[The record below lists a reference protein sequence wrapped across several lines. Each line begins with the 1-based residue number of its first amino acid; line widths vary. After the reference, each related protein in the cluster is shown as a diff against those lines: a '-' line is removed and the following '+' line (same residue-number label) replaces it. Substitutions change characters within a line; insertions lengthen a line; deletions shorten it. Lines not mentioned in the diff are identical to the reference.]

1 MNVSKVFCAAT
12 LLFGA
17 GFASLVQAGEKIDEV
32 LDVRA
37 NGQVSI
43 ENMRGTVEIVGW
55 NKNQMSVTGELD
67 EKAKGYTFETENG
80 YTVFKV
86 KVPKR
91 MRGGYKDEDGS
102 QLKIF
107 VPKGSNVEFQSVNG
121 DVSIKSVSGG
131 ANIHTVN
138 GNVRAE
144 ALTKRIRLETVNG
157 DIRAKGLDGKI
168 KLATVNGKVVD
179 HGSKGQVVYT
189 TVNGSIDSRSQATR
203 VIVENVNGEI
213 DLDLKTT
220 DELEISTVNGNVDAS
235 VELSNDA
242 TVTITTVSGN
252 ATLSVSG
259 DVGGRFRLA
268 SHAGGRIKNRLTDD
282 QVTKQKYGPAR
293 NLKFSIGGGDAKV
306 EMTSVSGNLT
316 IQKK

>member
-17 GFASLVQAGEKIDEV
+17 GIASLAQAGEKIDEI
-32 LDVRA
+32 LDVSA
-37 NGQVSI
+37 SGQVSI
-43 ENMRGTVEIVGW
+43 ENMRGKVEIIGW

-80 YTVFKV
+80 YTIFKV
-86 KVPKR
+86 KVPKNI
-91 MRGGYKDEDGS
+91 RGGWKDDEGS
-102 QLKIF
+102 QLKIY
-107 VPKGSNVEFQSVNG
+107 VPKGSEVEFESVNG
-121 DVSIKSVSGG
+121 DVSIKAVSGG

-144 ALTKRIRLETVNG
+144 ALTNRIKLATVNG
-157 DIRAKGLDGKI
+157 DIRASALNGKI

-179 HGSKGQVVYT
+179 HDSKGEVVYT
-189 TVNGSIDSRSQATR
+189 TVNGSIDSRTQAPK
-203 VIVENVNGEI
+203 VSVENVNGEI
-213 DLDLKTT
+213 DLDLKST
-220 DELEISTVNGNVDAS
+220 DELDVSTVNGNVDAS

-242 TVTITTVSGN
+242 SVNITTVSGN

-259 DVGGRFRLA
+259 DVGGRFHLS

-282 QVTKQKYGPAR
+282 EVTKQKYGPAR
-293 NLKFSIGGGDAKV
+293 NLKFNTGGGNAKV

-316 IQKK
+316 IKKK

>member
-1 MNVSKVFCAAT
+1 

-32 LDVRA
+32 LDVTA
-37 NGQVSI
+37 CGQVSI

-91 MRGGYKDEDGS
+91 MRGGWKDEDGS

-107 VPKGSNVEFQSVNG
+107 VPMGSNVEFESVNG
-121 DVSIKSVSGG
+121 DVSIKAVSGG

-138 GNVRAE
+138 GNVHAE
-144 ALTKRIRLETVNG
+144 ALTKRIKLETVNG
-157 DIRAKGLDGKI
+157 DIRAKGLEGKI
-168 KLATVNGKVVD
+168 KLATVNGKVID
-179 HGSKGQVVYT
+179 HGSKGKVVYT
-189 TVNGSIDSRSQATR
+189 TVNGSINSKSQATR
-203 VIVENVNGEI
+203 VTVENVNGEI
-213 DLDLKTT
+213 DLDLNTT
-220 DELEISTVNGNVDAS
+220 DELDVSTVNGNVNAS
-235 VELSNDA
+235 VGLSNDA
-242 TVTITTVSGN
+242 SINITTVSGN

-293 NLKFSIGGGDAKV
+293 NLKFNMAGGDAKV

>member
-12 LLFGA
+12 VLFGA

-32 LDVRA
+32 LDVSA
-37 NGQVSI
+37 SGQVSI
-43 ENMRGTVEIVGW
+43 ENMRGKVEIVGW

-80 YTVFKV
+80 YTIFKV
-86 KVPKR
+86 KVPKH
-91 MRGGYKDEDGS
+91 MRGGWKDEDGS

-121 DVSIKSVSGG
+121 DVSIKAVSGG
-131 ANIHTVN
+131 SNIHTVN
-138 GNVRAE
+138 GNIQAE
-144 ALTKRIRLETVNG
+144 ALVKRIRLETVNG

-168 KLATVNGKVVD
+168 KLATVNGKVID
-179 HGSKGQVVYT
+179 HDSKGKVVYT
-189 TVNGSIDSRSQATR
+189 TVNGSIDSKTR
-203 VIVENVNGEI
+203 APQVTVENVNGEI
-213 DLDLKTT
+213 DLNLKTT
-220 DELEISTVNGNVDAS
+220 DELEVSTVNGNVDVS
-235 VELSNDA
+235 VEMSNDA
-242 TVTITTVSGN
+242 SVNITTVSGN

-259 DVGGRFRLA
+259 DVGGRFRLS

-282 QVTKQKYGPAR
+282 EVTKQKYGPAR
-293 NLKFSIGGGDAKV
+293 NLKFNMGGGNAKV